1 MSRWAP
7 HTFKDNFWSK
17 LRVERELTVKE
28 LATLCGV
35 NEKSMSTFFTGQCM
49 PDDIIVKD
57 LCDYFG
63 VDFNQGQLEFQHA
76 HLKYR
81 AERSR
86 KLMYSAKKKKVKQE
100 DVCEIAE
107 EVAEVKCADEPTTM
121 SIDEVRRMFETRWQY
136 AKKAL
141 YGKVDCEIYEAIRV
155 LFEVNL

>member
-1 MSRWAP
+1 MSRKAP

-35 NEKSMSTFFTGQCM
+35 NEKSMSAYFTGQCL

-76 HLKYR
+76 HLKYQ
-81 AERSR
+81 AEHSR
-86 KLMYSAKKKKVKQE
+86 ELKYSAKKQK
-100 DVCEIAE
+100 AE
-107 EVAEVKCADEPTTM
+107 QVTEVVEVKCDDTSATLTV
-121 SIDEVRRMFETRWQY
+121 DEVRKMFATRWQY
-136 AKKAL
+136 AQKAL
-141 YGKVDCEIYEAIRV
+141 YGKVDCDIYEAIRV